1 MEIILKRNYLYT
13 KFAIKS
19 FRVISLICALF
30 LILSEIDGLLTGKSL
45 INLLKQPF
53 PDYYAMFFR
62 ILNLFTIILFTT
74 ISIFP
79 RKIEYLSSI
88 AFIYA
93 ISIIPF
99 EPQNYMGL
107 LMYVLGTSVLLAR
120 GLMKKHKKTKL
131 ITLGCVYFALLL
143 THLRFG
149 FYNFINY
156 FVINAGGIL
165 VLALAIFFFHGY
177 YLNTIMFEG
186 KKLNLALYP
195 KLNERDCRILQGIQK
210 REKYSV
216 IANNEG
222 ITEGTLKNRLHEV
235 YNILE
240 CGDKQGFLSYYED
253 WELLFAPSLL
263 PPPTEIPEIKEEDA

>member
-1 MEIILKRNYLYT
+1 MKHKFYYT
-13 KFAIKS
+13 KYALRC
-19 FRVISLICALF
+19 FRLISISCALF
-30 LILSEIDGLLTGKSL
+30 LIITEISHFFTGKAITNIIEKQPTDFYELMFRIFNFIVIVLFIVIAVFPKKIGLLSCT
-45 INLLKQPF
+45 
-53 PDYYAMFFR
+53 AFFYS
-62 ILNLFTIILFTT
+62 FT
-74 ISIFP
+74 
-79 RKIEYLSSI
+79 
-88 AFIYA
+88 
-93 ISIIPF
+93 IIPF
-99 EPQNYMGL
+99 EPRNYMGL
-107 LMYVLGTSVLLAR
+107 LMYVLGISILLAR
-120 GLMKKHKKTKL
+120 GLMKNHKKTKL
-131 ITLGCVYFALLL
+131 IILGCVYSALLL

-149 FYNFINY
+149 FHNFINY

-253 WELLFAPSLL
+253 WELLFDPSLL
-263 PPPTEIPEIKEEDA
+263 PPPPEIPEIKEEDA

>member
-1 MEIILKRNYLYT
+1 MKHKFFYT
-13 KFAIKS
+13 KYALRC
-19 FRVISLICALF
+19 FRLISISCALF
-30 LILSEIDGLLTGKSL
+30 LIITEISHFFTGKAITNIIKEHSINYYNFMFRIFNFITIVLFLVIAVFPKKIGLLSCT
-45 INLLKQPF
+45 
-53 PDYYAMFFR
+53 AFFYS
-62 ILNLFTIILFTT
+62 FT
-74 ISIFP
+74 
-79 RKIEYLSSI
+79 
-88 AFIYA
+88 
-93 ISIIPF
+93 IIPF
-99 EPQNYMGL
+99 EPRNYMGL
-107 LMYVLGTSVLLAR
+107 LMYVLGISILLAR
-120 GLMKKHKKTKL
+120 GLMKNHKKTKL
-131 ITLGCVYFALLL
+131 IILGCVYFALLL

-149 FYNFINY
+149 FHNFINY

-253 WELLFAPSLL
+253 WELLFDPSLL
-263 PPPTEIPEIKEEDA
+263 PPPPEIPEIKEEDA

>member
-1 MEIILKRNYLYT
+1 MEHKFYYT
-13 KFAIKS
+13 KYALRC
-19 FRVISLICALF
+19 FRIISVIYALF
-30 LILSEIDGLLTGKSL
+30 LVFTEVMHFFTRTSVINIIKDATINYSDLFTRIVNFIVIVLFIIIAVFPKKIGLLSCT
-45 INLLKQPF
+45 
-53 PDYYAMFFR
+53 AFFYS
-62 ILNLFTIILFTT
+62 FT
-74 ISIFP
+74 
-79 RKIEYLSSI
+79 
-88 AFIYA
+88 
-93 ISIIPF
+93 IIPF

-107 LMYVLGTSVLLAR
+107 LMYVLGISILLAR
-120 GLMKKHKKTKL
+120 GLMKNHKKTKL
-131 ITLGCVYFALLL
+131 IILGCVYFALLL

-149 FYNFINY
+149 FHNFINY

-253 WELLFAPSLL
+253 WELLFDPSLL
-263 PPPTEIPEIKEEDA
+263 PPPPEIPEIKEDA